1 MDSGRL
7 LRPLP
12 LVLIF
17 LFAAVAVGDLV
28 QMMIE
33 EPPPPPEIAGTT
45 IPYFE
50 ALEPVIDFRS
60 DGRDLAVEIRPIP
73 ELARGQWSAAKP
85 QGVWARGATAEFR
98 LELAAAGYRELI
110 VECQPAS
117 GNRAVGTLRL
127 NVNGFDLGVVD
138 LVPGW
143 HRYRFVLPG
152 GAVHPG
158 SNRVILDFPDRDP
171 TERPQR
177 ALLIRKIGWFLDD
190 DVGVDVL
197 DGGGPVSLDLS
208 AERVSIRRSGVLEI
222 PIVLDDRTDALQMRY
237 RFRFGSGRADVV
249 VEQSEDRGVGQ
260 DHTMRATVSADEKS
274 AGRIRVPLHGR
285 RGAFVVRI
293 RADLGLAGSQLL
305 ISSLRLV
312 EEGDPTRRPWAAN
325 PRPN

>member
-28 QMMIE
+28 QMIIE

-45 IPYFE
+45 IPHFD
-50 ALEPVIDFRS
+50 ALEPLIDFRS
-60 DGRDLAVEIRPIP
+60 GGGDPAVEIGPMP
-73 ELARGQWSAAKP
+73 DLARDQWSAPKR

-98 LELAAAGYRELI
+98 IELAADGYREIIL
-110 VECQPAS
+110 ECQPAR
-117 GNRAVGTLRL
+117 GKRAVGALRV
-127 NVNGFDLGVVD
+127 NVNGFDLGGVD
-138 LVPGW
+138 LVSGW
-143 HRYRFVLPG
+143 HRYRFVLPD

-158 SNRVILDFPDRDP
+158 SNRVVLEFPDRDP
-171 TERPQR
+171 KERPQR
-177 ALLIRKIGWFLDD
+177 ALLIRRIGWFLDE

-197 DGGGPVSLDLS
+197 DGDRPVSLDLE
-208 AERVSIRRSGVLEI
+208 AERVRIRRSGVLEI

-237 RFRFGSGRADVV
+237 RFRSGSGRVEVV
-249 VEQSEDRGVGQ
+249 VEQSEDGGVGQ
-260 DHTMRATVSADEKS
+260 DRTMRATTSGDKKS

-293 RADLGLAGSQLL
+293 RADLGQTGSQLL

-312 EEGDPTRRPWAAN
+312 EEGDPTSRPWAAN
-325 PRPN
+325 PRPD